1 MEAGFL
7 QYAMALL
14 ARDYADD
21 LALLGVTLPE
31 TDKIPAVRFDE
42 AKRLAAEKYGRPI
55 RDPYDLEP
63 EEEANIGRYFQEE
76 DGADFVFV
84 THYPTKK
91 RPFYA
96 MDDPEDSRCTLSFD
110 LLFRGMEVT
119 TGGQRIHNYRE
130 QVEKLESRGMHVE
143 AFESYLMMH
152 RCGMPPHGGLGLG
165 LERFTARLLGFE
177 NVRNAS
183 LFPRDIHRLI
193 P

>member
-1 MEAGFL
+1 MEI
-7 QYAMALL
+7 QYLL
-14 ARDYADD
+14 ADPTKNITVLVTTPVSRALQPE
-21 LALLGVTLPE
+21 LASLLLN
-31 TDKIPAVRFDE
+31 
-42 AKRLAAEKYGRPI
+42 
-55 RDPYDLEP
+55 LEP
-63 EEEANIGRYFQEE
+63 EAEQNIGRYFQEE
-76 DGADFVFV
+76 CGSDFVFV
-84 THYPTKK
+84 THSPSKK

-96 MDDPEDSRCTLSFD
+96 MDDPEDPRYTLSFD
-110 LLFRGMEVT
+110 LLFRGLEVT

-130 QVEKLESRGMHVE
+130 QVEKIESRGMHVE